1 MEDEAGGSP
10 DPQPVGPPVPG
21 WTPRRPVRPA
31 RLTGPRVLLE
41 AFDLRPHSVHLRELV
56 AATGARGQD
65 QLWTYLGVDRC
76 ATPDAL
82 AAMFAGLADD
92 RTLWPMAIRPVG
104 QDGNP
109 EAVAGTASYLRVGT
123 VHGTAEV
130 GAILYGPGLRR
141 SAAAT
146 EAMALMARYVFAE
159 LGYRRH
165 EWKCDALNAPS
176 RAAARRL
183 GFTEEGVFRQAVVV
197 KGRNRDTAWF
207 AMTDADWTRLS
218 PAYDAWLDPK
228 NFDERGRQ
236 RQALSTLTS
245 NALCD

>member
-1 MEDEAGGSP
+1 MQDGTGGTP
-10 DPQPVGPPVPG
+10 PPQPVGTPVPG
-21 WTPRRPVRPA
+21 WTPRPPVRPA

-41 AFDLRPHSVHLRELV
+41 AFDLRPGSAHLRELV
-56 AATGARGQD
+56 AVTGGPGQD
-65 QLWTYLGVDRC
+65 QLWTYLSVDRC
-76 ATPDAL
+76 ETADEL
-82 AAMFAGLADD
+82 AAMFAGLAADP
-92 RTLWPMAIRPVG
+92 TLWPMAIRPVG
-104 QDGNP
+104 ADGSP
-109 EAVAGTASYLRVGT
+109 GAVAGTASYLRVST
-123 VHGTAEV
+123 AHGSAEV

-146 EAMALMARYVFAE
+146 EAMALMARHVFE
-159 LGYRRH
+159 DLGYRRY

-207 AMTDADWTRLS
+207 AMTDREWTRLS
-218 PAYDAWLDPK
+218 PAYAAWLDPR

-245 NALCD
+245 NALCH